1 MRNNNEYF
9 SNGASFQTKLKGAP
23 EVHVLPDS
31 SCNVLIQP
39 IQCTLSKM

>member
-1 MRNNNEYF
+1 MRNNNEY
-9 SNGASFQTKLKGAP
+9 SNGKLQIKLKGAP